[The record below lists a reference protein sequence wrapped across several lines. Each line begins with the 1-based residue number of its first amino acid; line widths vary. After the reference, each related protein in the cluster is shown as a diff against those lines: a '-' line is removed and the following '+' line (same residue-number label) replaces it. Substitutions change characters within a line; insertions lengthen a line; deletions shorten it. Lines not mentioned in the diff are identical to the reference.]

1 MVFPLCIGDCL
12 ISKVIYLSLVSKK
25 KKRAVKKM
33 SVNLKGGKLFERG
46 LEKGS
51 VLGERCSSHQELT
64 DFREDSFFDAS
75 EIKSAIKPSFCS
87 FKGKGVSDFGSK
99 IKRDLQRTCLSTPY
113 LTVLIFFFSDPNC
126 KLEDKT
132 EDGEAIDCKKR
143 PEDGED
149 LEDEVVHS
157 CDSCLQVFESLSDI
171 TEHKINQ
178 CQLTGKQYP
187 SLLVSSHCSI
197 SDFFF
202 FQFAPFSSVVFQ
214 LFYSYT

>member
-1 MVFPLCIGDCL
+1 M
-12 ISKVIYLSLVSKK
+12 
-25 KKRAVKKM
+25 
-33 SVNLKGGKLFERG
+33 
-46 LEKGS
+46 
-51 VLGERCSSHQELT
+51 GERCSSHQELT

-87 FKGKGVSDFGSK
+87 LQGEGVSVFGSK

-113 LTVLIFFFSDPNC
+113 LTVLIFFFPDPNC

-132 EDGEAIDCKKR
+132 EDGEALDCKKR

-178 CQLTGKQYP
+178 CQLTGKQYL
-187 SLLVSSHCSI
+187 SLLSPHTVLLLI
-197 SDFFF
+197 FFF
-202 FQFAPFSSVVFQ
+202 SLLLSVLLSSSCFT
-214 LFYSYT
+214 LTLEYLGKSGSALERLLR